1 MVARPRRPR
10 QPQQLRPQAR
20 DRTQRR
26 VAIGV
31 DIGATNTKA
40 VLATADGTVLDR
52 LHLPTR
58 LGGAEAMLAGVDESV
73 ARLRERLDA
82 TGVPDLAALGLASGG
97 RYSQADGTVVFATGA
112 LPGWLGTP
120 VRDMLT
126 HRYGLPSWVD
136 NDGNAAALAEWT
148 CGAGQG
154 SDIFVGLTLGT
165 GLGGGVLI
173 GGRLVQGV
181 RGNAGEFGHLTI
193 DEQGRPCSCGGR
205 GCWERYVSSVAL
217 VEAVEDAIREGRAT
231 RPMEELRA
239 TATLT
244 ARSIGQAARQGDTC
258 ALSAIAELGRWL
270 GVGLRNVI
278 NVLDPDLVTLAG
290 GLAELDNLLV
300 APALDEL
307 ARQRVPVPRIARARL
322 DIWAGAVGAA
332 LGGLSLVASP

>member
-1 MVARPRRPR
+1 MAWDRAR
-10 QPQQLRPQAR
+10 
-20 DRTQRR
+20 RR

-40 VLATADGTVLDR
+40 VLVTADGTVLDR
-52 LHLPTR
+52 LLLPTR
-58 LGGAEAMLAGVDESV
+58 LGGAEEMLAGVDVSV

-82 TGVPDLAALGLASGG
+82 TGVTGATDLSALGLASGG

-126 HRYGLPSWVD
+126 QRYGLPSWVD

-148 CGAGQG
+148 CGAGRG

-231 RPMEELRA
+231 RSMEELRA

-244 ARSIGQAARQGDTC
+244 ARSIGQAARQGDAC

-290 GLAELDNLLV
+290 GLAELDDLLV

-307 ARQRVPVPRIARARL
+307 ARQRVPAPRIARARL
-322 DIWAGAVGAA
+322 DVWAGAVGAA